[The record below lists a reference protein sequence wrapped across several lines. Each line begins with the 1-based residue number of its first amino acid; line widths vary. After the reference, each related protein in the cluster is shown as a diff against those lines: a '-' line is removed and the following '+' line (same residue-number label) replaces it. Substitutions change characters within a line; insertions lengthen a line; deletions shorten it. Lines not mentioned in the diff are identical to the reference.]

1 LHAVVTDLFL
11 APSSQTARVVAYTFF
26 FTFFVGHYYIYRE
39 AAIHLHTAFLVV
51 FLFGMVE
58 ATMWMASYQSLNISG
73 RPYCCPFPPVV
84 VGSLVLQVRF
94 RSLLR

>member
-1 LHAVVTDLFL
+1 
-11 APSSQTARVVAYTFF
+11 VAYTFF

-84 VGSLVLQVRF
+84 VGSLVLQVRLIRF
-94 RSLLR
+94 YCSLRRELLCRRNNHVCL